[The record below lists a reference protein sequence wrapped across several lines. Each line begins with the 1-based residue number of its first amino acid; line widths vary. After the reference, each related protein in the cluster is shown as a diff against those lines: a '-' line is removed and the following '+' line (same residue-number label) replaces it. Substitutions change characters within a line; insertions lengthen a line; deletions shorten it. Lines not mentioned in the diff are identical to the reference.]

1 MEEIS
6 IKEVS
11 KISIIGGPGT
21 GKSTLSTNLSRVLNI
36 PNYHIDSFNYEDD
49 WVKRDEKERDMMILD
64 ILNNEK
70 WIIDGTYRSTLEE
83 RLKKSELVIFL
94 DYNTFAKLKGIVLRY
109 IRGKGKEKFD
119 IPGCKEKLDF
129 EFIKFTLKWNKN
141 KRKDIFKYLNNVD
154 KNKVLIFRRRK
165 DLNKWYRN
173 QFNTNIEIGGL
184 KESEL

>member
-21 GKSTLSTNLSRVLNI
+21 GKSTLSTNLSRVFNI

-83 RLKKSELVIFL
+83 RLKKSDFVIFL
-94 DYNTFAKLKGIVLRY
+94 DYNTFAKLKGIISRF
-109 IRGKGKEKFD
+109 IKGRGKEKFD
-119 IPGCKEKLDF
+119 IPGCKEKMDL
-129 EFIKFTLKWNKN
+129 EFIKFTLKWNKKKTKKN
-141 KRKDIFKYLNNVD
+141 DQNIKVIQQSLILSHQIQFLHIPKHLD
-154 KNKVLIFRRRK
+154 K
-165 DLNKWYRN
+165 
-173 QFNTNIEIGGL
+173 IGQHFL
-184 KESEL
+184 

>member
-1 MEEIS
+1 MEKVD
-6 IKEVS
+6 IKKVS
-11 KISIIGGPGT
+11 RIVIIGGPGT
-21 GKSTLSTNLSRVLNI
+21 GKSTLSKNLSKVLNI
-36 PNYHIDSFNYEDD
+36 PNYHIDSFNYKDN
-49 WVKRDEKERDMMILD
+49 WVERDKKERDEMVLNILD
-64 ILNNEK
+64 NEK
-70 WIIDGTYRSTLEE
+70 WITDGTYRSTLEE

-109 IRGKGKEKFD
+109 IRGRGKEKFD
-119 IPGCKEKLDF
+119 IPGCKEKMDL

-184 KESEL
+184 KESQL

>member
-83 RLKKSELVIFL
+83 RLKKSDFVIFL
-94 DYNTFAKLKGIVLRY
+94 DYNTFAKLKGIISRF
-109 IRGKGKEKFD
+109 IKGRGKEKFD
-119 IPGCKEKLDF
+119 IPGCKEKMDW
-129 EFIKFTLKWNKN
+129 EFLKFTLNWNNTKG
-141 KRKDIFKYLNNVD
+141 KIIKDVLARNTD
-154 KNKVLIFRRRK
+154 KNVLAFKTRK
-165 DLNKWYRN
+165 ELNRWYEIE
-173 QFNTNIEIGGL
+173 FNKKIEI
-184 KESEL
+184 

>member
-94 DYNTFAKLKGIVLRY
+94 DYNTFAK
-109 IRGKGKEKFD
+109 
-119 IPGCKEKLDF
+119 
-129 EFIKFTLKWNKN
+129 
-141 KRKDIFKYLNNVD
+141 
-154 KNKVLIFRRRK
+154 
-165 DLNKWYRN
+165 
-173 QFNTNIEIGGL
+173 
-184 KESEL
+184 ELF

>member
-109 IRGKGKEKFD
+109 IRGRGKEKFD
-119 IPGCKEKLDF
+119 IPGCKEKMDL

-141 KRKDIFKYLNNVD
+141 KRKDIFKYLNNGD

-184 KESEL
+184 KESQL

>member
-1 MEEIS
+1 MEKVD
-6 IKEVS
+6 IKKVS
-11 KISIIGGPGT
+11 RIVIIGGPGT
-21 GKSTLSTNLSRVLNI
+21 GKSTLSKNLSKVLNI
-36 PNYHIDSFNYEDD
+36 PNYHIDSFNYKDN
-49 WVKRDEKERDMMILD
+49 WVERDKKERDEMVLNILD
-64 ILNNEK
+64 NEK

-94 DYNTFAKLKGIVLRY
+94 DYNTFAKLKGIVFRY
-109 IRGKGKEKFD
+109 INGKGKEKFD

-154 KNKVLIFRRRK
+154 KNKVLIFSRRK

-173 QFNTNIEIGGL
+173 QFNTNIEIGGV
-184 KESEL
+184 KESQL